1 MEVHDDGSF
10 TLTPKDGE
18 SFADTMKRAAQAG
31 QGVSQQQVDSQ
42 TTKGISEA
50 PHVMAA
56 ALGIGAGGAAAL
68 AAPSAIPTLAT
79 GFGKAASSSYVG
91 KILGAKT
98 MGEAVIKAQLYEAG
112 FKKLLHMAFG
122 RDRL

>member
-1 MEVHDDGSF
+1 MLPRAPWG
-10 TLTPKDGE
+10 GE
-18 SFADTMKRAAQAG
+18 SAG
-31 QGVSQQQVDSQ
+31 GPPFERES
-42 TTKGISEA
+42 A
-50 PHVMAA
+50 
-56 ALGIGAGGAAAL
+56 GIGAGGTAAL
-68 AAPSAIPTLAT
+68 AAPSAIPTLAA